1 MSLACLLQYTDL
13 STPDC
18 ANVDQDG
25 DSGGDDGGDD
35 DDVGNDGDVGD
46 DGDGDGGGKVT

>member
-25 DSGGDDGGDD
+25 DSDG
-35 DDVGNDGDVGD
+35 DDVGDADDVGD

>member
-35 DDVGNDGDVGD
+35 DDVGD

>member
-25 DSGGDDGGDD
+25 DSGGDDSGDD
-35 DDVGNDGDVGD
+35 DDVGD

>member
-25 DSGGDDGGDD
+25 DSGGDDDVGDD
-35 DDVGNDGDVGD
+35 DDVDD
-46 DGDGDGGGKVT
+46 DGDGDGGGKVA

>member
-35 DDVGNDGDVGD
+35 DDVGD
-46 DGDGDGGGKVT
+46 DGDGDGGCKVT

>member
-25 DSGGDDGGDD
+25 DSGGDDD
-35 DDVGNDGDVGD
+35 DVGD
-46 DGDGDGGGKVT
+46 DGDGDGDGGCKVT

>member
-25 DSGGDDGGDD
+25 DSGGDDAADDGD
-35 DDVGNDGDVGD
+35 GDGDVGD
-46 DGDGDGGGKVT
+46 DGDGGGKVT